1 MNARLT
7 SELEGAAGVGEKTLT
22 KLLRH
27 FGSSERVR
35 QAGDEELVKVV
46 GRAAA
51 RRIRAHFAA
60 EAIVPGLP
68 ILQ

>member
-1 MNARLT
+1 MESVPR
-7 SELEGAAGVGEKTLT
+7 VGEKTLT

-35 QAGDEELVKVV
+35 QAGEEELVKVV
-46 GRAAA
+46 GRAAT

-60 EAIVPGLP
+60 QAVSPGLP
-68 ILQ
+68 ILP